1 MERGIRMLSRK
12 EIEELL
18 LQERKFVRK
27 ATAHD
32 RAIILQNVDQLL
44 NEYQGTKEHTIEI
57 LSLKTMIENAEII
70 VDEETETYIRYSM
83 TITKEEKQITLQDS
97 HWMIVPK

>member
-1 MERGIRMLSRK
+1 MLSRK

-18 LQERKFVRK
+18 LQERKIVRK

-32 RAIILQNVDQLL
+32 RAIILRHIERLL
-44 NEYQGTKEHTIEI
+44 NEHQENKERTIE
-57 LSLKTMIENAEII
+57 LVSLKTSIENAEIT

-97 HWMIVPK
+97 HWMIIPK

>member
-1 MERGIRMLSRK
+1 MLSRK

-18 LQERKFVRK
+18 LQERKIIRK

-32 RAIILQNVDQLL
+32 RAIILQNVEKLL
-44 NEYQGTKEHTIEI
+44 NEYQGNKEHTIKI
-57 LSLKTMIENAEII
+57 LELKAMIESAEII
-70 VDEETETYIRYSM
+70 VDEETETYIHYSM

-97 HWMIVPK
+97 HWMIIPK